1 VTIRNETSCDVA
13 AREHL
18 LDRVWGAERFAKTAE
33 RLREGREASAGLSFI
48 AEHDGDIVGTVRL
61 WDVCAGPSRPAVLLG
76 PLAVD
81 ESHRSC
87 GIGATLMRRAM
98 TAARRRKH
106 RAVLLVGDAS
116 YYWRFGFSAEKTAA
130 LWLPG
135 PYERDRLLACELA
148 AGTLDGARGMIGA
161 TGRPRP
167 VPSLA
172 TLIAGLDRELGRN
185 IAHDFVGRDFHDA
198 ASARHAA

>member
-1 VTIRNETSCDVA
+1 MVTIRNEMSSDVA

-33 RLREGREASAGLSFI
+33 RLREGREPSAGLSFI
-48 AEHDGDIVGTVRL
+48 AERDGDIVGSVRL
-61 WDVCAGPSRPAVLLG
+61 WDVCAGPGRPAVLLG

-81 ESHRSC
+81 EDHRSC
-87 GIGATLMRRAM
+87 GIGGALVRRAL

-106 RAVLLVGDAS
+106 RAVLLVGDAT

-130 LWLPG
+130 LWMPG
-135 PYERDRLLACELA
+135 PYERDRLLACELVP
-148 AGTLDGARGMIGA
+148 GTLDGARGMIGA
-161 TGRPRP
+161 TGQPTP

-172 TLIAGLDRELGRN
+172 ALIAGLDQTFGQSLN
-185 IAHDFVGRDFHDA
+185 HSA